1 MLYRFIV
8 ENFKS
13 FKDRNEISFIPEVSL
28 RHAAYRD
35 SAIPVVRDAVI
46 YGANAAGKSNVVKAI
61 DFVKKMV
68 IANKISSIVPGLAYR
83 LDEETKTKPS
93 LFVVELRAK
102 EKLYQ
107 FGVALS
113 FARGIILQ
121 EWLKWYSEETNNWE
135 IVYTRL
141 WNQKNE
147 YYEVQFNYPKD
158 VENVSRYQTYKIDI
172 ASSVKTLAL
181 YELASKK
188 MEGDMFINAINEVF
202 KWFNDLIIVFPNSRY
217 NLLGRLVSN
226 IESVNALYK
235 KYFKIFGIDI
245 DEIRLS
251 EVPINYIPISDE
263 IKESIRQD
271 LMEGEDE
278 SMAMIH
284 GTEQDY
290 LARLSSDKNIE
301 LLEVKFVHIQD
312 QYEAEFSQDEES
324 DGTQRLFDLIP
335 MLGYIVDSNKVVI
348 IDEIDRSL
356 HCLLTQEMFRY
367 FLAHTEERHS
377 QLICTTHQVLLM
389 DLKLLGRKEIW
400 FVEKAKKASF
410 IYPLD
415 QYKFNGDTLNVADNY
430 LIGRFGGI
438 PKY

>member
-61 DFVKKMV
+61 DFVKKIV
-68 IANKISSIVPGLAYR
+68 LTNKISSIVPGLAYR

-93 LFVVELRAK
+93 LFVVEMRIK

-107 FGVALS
+107 FGIVLS
-113 FARGIILQ
+113 FAQGIILQ
-121 EWLKWYSEETNNWE
+121 EWLKEYSEENSRWE
-135 IVYTRL
+135 SVYTRF
-141 WNQKNE
+141 WNKKDKS
-147 YYEVQFNYPKD
+147 YKAQFNYPA
-158 VENVSRYQTYKIDI
+158 ETANVSRYQTYQIDI
-172 ASSVKTLAL
+172 ASSTKTLAL

-188 MEGDMFINAINEVF
+188 MVGDVF
-202 KWFNDLIIVFPNSRY
+202 VDAVNDVFNWFNDLIIVFPSSRY
-217 NLLGRLVSN
+217 NLLGRLVKN

-271 LMEGEDE
+271 LMDSDSE

-284 GTEQDY
+284 GTDQDY
-290 LARLSSDKNIE
+290 LAKLSANRDLE
-301 LLEVKFVHIQD
+301 LLEVKFVHMQD
-312 QYEAEFSQDEES
+312 QYEVEFSQYEES

-335 MLGYIVDSNKVVI
+335 MLGYIVDSDKVAI

-356 HCLLTQEMFRY
+356 HCLLTREMFRY
-367 FLAHTEERHS
+367 FLANTDNRHS

-400 FVEKAKKASF
+400 FVEKAKKSSF